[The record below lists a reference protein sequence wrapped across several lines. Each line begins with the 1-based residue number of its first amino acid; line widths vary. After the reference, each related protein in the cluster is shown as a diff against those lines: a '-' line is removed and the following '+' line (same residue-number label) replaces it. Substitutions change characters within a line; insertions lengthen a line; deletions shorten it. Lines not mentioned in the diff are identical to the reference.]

1 MFNLKMSK
9 KMKKF
14 FSLMLVALVML
25 GVTACEQNV
34 TIDTPKSEGLS
45 FYAEIAMTR
54 ASINDEDGDKIWN
67 TTWEGNETLTVYN
80 EEYTELYKFT
90 NSIEEPNMFS
100 CNEEGVENIVGQNI
114 IIELTHGEDCYI
126 SDMGKKGLLISESI
140 TVFNPTETISL
151 HARNSFLRYTYNGEG
166 IVTLSLEYEGT
177 PFITNDIPSGAST
190 YTSSNTGEQW
200 VSFNAPDVTDGS
212 VVSAVL
218 SYSINDIKVKETTIN
233 LAQGKVYNL
242 GTLTE
247 PSFTVYVT
255 PQPKSS
261 AADWTTVNV
270 YAWNDAWNNGWPGE
284 EITANT
290 TVINGYTYYAY
301 TFPVSANNTSA
312 KIIVNNGTNQTADIE
327 LGTLTQ
333 DLYVVY
339 SVAMHEVYSEAPAE
353 GSIEEYVAPAVK
365 QMIYLDATFWDP
377 SSARFAA
384 YFWEPIAA
392 VWVDMTDTNNDGIYE
407 CEVPEGATK
416 VIFCRMNKTAMD
428 NNWDNKW
435 NQTDNLTVTG
445 HIGMKYVVNQ
455 WDSANDS
462 QWQSL

>member
-1 MFNLKMSK
+1 
-9 KMKKF
+9 
-14 FSLMLVALVML
+14 MLVALVML

-54 ASINDEDGDKIWN
+54 ASINDEDGDKVWN
-67 TTWEGNETLTVYN
+67 TTWEGNETLTVYS

-100 CNEEGVENIVGQNI
+100 CTEEGVENIIGQNI
-114 IIELTHGEDCYI
+114 IIELTHEEGSYI
-126 SDMGKKGLLISESI
+126 SEMGKRGLLISESI
-140 TVFNPTETISL
+140 SEFNPAETISL

-166 IVTLSLEYEGT
+166 NVTLSLEYEGM
-177 PFITNDIPSGAST
+177 PFITEGIPGGAST

-200 VSFNAPDVTDGS
+200 VSFDAPNVEDSS

-270 YAWNDAWNNGWPGE
+270 YAWNDAWNNAWPGE

-327 LGTLTQ
+327 LGSLTQ

-339 SVAMHEVYSEAPAE
+339 SVAMNEVYTEAPAE

-365 QMIYLDATFWDP
+365 QMIYMKDDCGWNSDGAHIY
-377 SSARFAA
+377 A
-384 YFWEPIAA
+384 YFWNPAT
-392 VWVDMTDTNNDGIYE
+392 WVKMTDTDGDKIYE
-407 CEVPEGATK
+407 CELPEGVAN
-416 VIFCRMNKTAMD
+416 VIFVRKNSVNDTGD
-428 NNWDNKW
+428 WTGVW
-435 NQTDNLTVTG
+435 NQTSDLVLPTDGSNMFTMSYWSGGTWSF
-445 HIGMKYVVNQ
+445 K
-455 WDSANDS
+455 
-462 QWQSL
+462 

>member
-1 MFNLKMSK
+1 
-9 KMKKF
+9 
-14 FSLMLVALVML
+14 MLVALVML

-54 ASINDEDGDKIWN
+54 ASINDEDGDKVWN
-67 TTWEGNETLTVYN
+67 TTWEGNETLTVYS

-100 CNEEGVENIVGQNI
+100 CTEKGVENIVGENI
-114 IIELTHGEDCYI
+114 IIELTHGEGNYI
-126 SDMGKKGLLISESI
+126 SEMGKRGLLISESI
-140 TVFNPTETISL
+140 PEFNPAEPISL

-166 IVTLSLEYEGT
+166 RVTLSLEYEGM
-177 PFITNDIPSGAST
+177 PFITGDNTSGAST

-200 VSFNAPDVTDGS
+200 VSFDAPNVEDDS

-261 AADWTTVNV
+261 AADWTTVNLYTWV
-270 YAWNDAWNNGWPGE
+270 NGGVGLGWPGQD
-284 EITANT
+284 ITEST
-290 TVINGYTYYAY
+290 EVINGYTYY
-301 TFPVSANNTSA
+301 TFTYPVTYVGEDVNV
-312 KIIVNNGTNQTADIE
+312 IVNNGSAQTVDIN
-327 LGTLTQ
+327 LGTLNK
-333 DLYVVY
+333 DFYVVY
-339 SVAMHEVYSEAPAE
+339 SVAMHEVYTEAPAE
-353 GSIEEYVAPAVK
+353 GSIEEYVAPAEK
-365 QMIYLDATFWDP
+365 QVVYLDPTYWDP

-384 YFWEPIAA
+384 YFWEPISA
-392 VWVDMTDTNNDGIYE
+392 VWVDMTDANNDGIYE

-416 VIFCRMNKTAMD
+416 VIFCRMNKSAMD

-435 NQTDNLTVTG
+435 NQTGNLTVTG

-455 WDSANDS
+455 WDDANDS
-462 QWQSL
+462 QWKSL

>member
-1 MFNLKMSK
+1 
-9 KMKKF
+9 MKKF

-100 CNEEGVENIVGQNI
+100 CTEEGVENIVGQNL

-126 SDMGKKGLLISESI
+126 SEMGKKGLLISESI
-140 TVFNPTETISL
+140 TEFNPTETISL
-151 HARNSFLRYTYNGEG
+151 HARNSFLRYTYEGEG
-166 IVTLSLEYEGT
+166 TVTLSLEYESM
-177 PFITNDIPSGAST
+177 PFITKDIPNGTST

-200 VSFNAPDVTDGS
+200 VSFYAPDVTDGL

-242 GTLTE
+242 GTLTD

-339 SVAMHEVYSEAPAE
+339 SVAMNEVYTEAPAE

-365 QMIYLDATFWDP
+365 QMIYMKDDCGWNSDGAHIY
-377 SSARFAA
+377 A
-384 YFWEPIAA
+384 YFWNPAT
-392 VWVDMTDTNNDGIYE
+392 WVKMTDTDGDKIYE
-407 CEVPEGATK
+407 CELPEGVAN
-416 VIFCRMNKTAMD
+416 VIFVRKNSAKDTGD
-428 NNWDNKW
+428 WTGVW
-435 NQTDNLTVTG
+435 NQTSDLVLPTDGSNMFTMSYWSGGTWST
-445 HIGMKYVVNQ
+445 K
-455 WDSANDS
+455 
-462 QWQSL
+462 

>member
-1 MFNLKMSK
+1 
-9 KMKKF
+9 
-14 FSLMLVALVML
+14 MLVALVML

-54 ASINDEDGDKIWN
+54 ASINDEDGDKVWN
-67 TTWEGNETLTVYN
+67 TTWEGNETLTVYS

-100 CNEEGVENIVGQNI
+100 CTEEGVENIIGENI
-114 IIELTHGEDCYI
+114 IIELTHEEGSYI
-126 SDMGKKGLLISESI
+126 SDMGKNGLLISESI
-140 TVFNPTETISL
+140 SEFNPAETISL

-166 IVTLSLEYEGT
+166 IVTLSLEYDSM
-177 PFITNDIPSGAST
+177 PFITKDIPSGAST

-200 VSFNAPDVTDGS
+200 VSFDAPNVEDDS

-270 YAWNDAWNNGWPGE
+270 YAWNDAWNNAWPGE

-327 LGTLTQ
+327 LGSLTQ

-339 SVAMHEVYSEAPAE
+339 SVAMNEVYTEAPAE

-365 QMIYLDATFWDP
+365 QMIYMKDDCGWNSDGAHIY
-377 SSARFAA
+377 A
-384 YFWEPIAA
+384 YFWNPAT
-392 VWVDMTDTNNDGIYE
+392 WVKMTDTDGDKIYE
-407 CEVPEGATK
+407 CELPEGVAN
-416 VIFCRMNKTAMD
+416 VIFVRKNSVNDTGDWTGVWNKTD
-428 NNWDNKW
+428 DLTLSSDK
-435 NQTDNLTVTG
+435 NLYTITG
-445 HIGMKYVVNQ
+445 WGGSDGYWSVY
-455 WDSANDS
+455 SAN
-462 QWQSL
+462 

>member
-1 MFNLKMSK
+1 
-9 KMKKF
+9 
-14 FSLMLVALVML
+14 MLVALVML

-54 ASINDEDGDKIWN
+54 ASINDEDGDKVWN
-67 TTWEGNETLTVYN
+67 TTWEGNETLTVYS
-80 EEYTELYKFT
+80 EEYTELCKFT

-100 CNEEGVENIVGQNI
+100 CTEEGVENIIGQNI
-114 IIELTHGEDCYI
+114 IIELTHEEGSYI
-126 SDMGKKGLLISESI
+126 SEMGKRGLLISESI
-140 TVFNPTETISL
+140 SEFNPAETISL

-166 IVTLSLEYEGT
+166 NVTLSLEYEGM
-177 PFITNDIPSGAST
+177 PFITEGIPGGAST

-200 VSFNAPDVTDGS
+200 VSFDAPNVEDSS

-261 AADWTTVNV
+261 AADWTTVNLYTWV
-270 YAWNDAWNNGWPGE
+270 NGGVGLGWPGQD
-284 EITANT
+284 ITEST
-290 TVINGYTYYAY
+290 EVINGYTYY
-301 TFPVSANNTSA
+301 TFTYPVTYVGEDVNV
-312 KIIVNNGTNQTADIE
+312 IVNNGSAQTVDIN
-327 LGTLTQ
+327 LGTLNK
-333 DLYVVY
+333 DFYVVY
-339 SVAMHEVYSEAPAE
+339 SVAMHEVYTEAPAE
-353 GSIEEYVAPAVK
+353 GSIEEYVAPAEK
-365 QMIYLDATFWDP
+365 QVVYLDPTYWDP

-384 YFWEPIAA
+384 YFWEPISA
-392 VWVDMTDTNNDGIYE
+392 VWVDMTDANNDGIYE

-416 VIFCRMNKTAMD
+416 VIFCRMNKSAMD

-435 NQTDNLTVTG
+435 NQTGNLTVTG

-455 WDSANDS
+455 WDDANDS
-462 QWQSL
+462 QWKSL

>member
-1 MFNLKMSK
+1 
-9 KMKKF
+9 MKKF

-100 CNEEGVENIVGQNI
+100 CTEEGVENIVGQNL

-126 SDMGKKGLLISESI
+126 SDMGKKGLLISEFI
-140 TVFNPTETISL
+140 TEFNPTETISL

-166 IVTLSLEYEGT
+166 TVTLSLEYEGT

-242 GTLTE
+242 GTLTD

-365 QMIYLDATFWDP
+365 QMIYMKDDCGWNSDGAHIY
-377 SSARFAA
+377 A
-384 YFWEPIAA
+384 YFWSPAT
-392 VWVDMTDTNNDGIYE
+392 WVKMTDTDGDKIYE
-407 CEVPEGATK
+407 CELPEGVAN
-416 VIFCRMNKTAMD
+416 VIFVRKNSANDTGD
-428 NNWDNKW
+428 WTGVW
-435 NQTDNLTVTG
+435 NQTSDLVLPTDGSNMFTMSYWSGGTWST
-445 HIGMKYVVNQ
+445 K
-455 WDSANDS
+455 
-462 QWQSL
+462 

>member
-54 ASINDEDGDKIWN
+54 ADLEQGTDENGKVVWN
-67 TTWEGNETLTVYN
+67 TIWEVGDELTVNDGNATYYFKN
-80 EEYTELYKFT
+80 SSDDVNKFT
-90 NSIEEPNMFS
+90 CEDPEASKLV
-100 CNEEGVENIVGQNI
+100 GKAVTVELNNGAEVWT
-114 IIELTHGEDCYI
+114 L
-126 SDMGKKGLLISESI
+126 GKKGIRASASVDEFAI
-140 TVFNPTETISL
+140 DTTVEL
-151 HARNSFLRYTYNGEG
+151 VAMNSFFRYTYTGEG
-166 IVTLSLEYEGT
+166 NVGLSLTYANQDTVPFGYDYTHYPKDSNKDTEGNVWVAFDVPTDGDTATLSYL
-177 PFITNDIPSGAST
+177 
-190 YTSSNTGEQW
+190 
-200 VSFNAPDVTDGS
+200 
-212 VVSAVL
+212 
-218 SYSINDIKVKETTIN
+218 INGVKVKETTIN
-233 LAQGKVYNL
+233 LAQGKIYNL
-242 GTLTE
+242 GTLTD

-270 YAWNDAWNNGWPGE
+270 YAWNDAWRNGWPGE

-327 LGTLTQ
+327 LGSLTQ

-339 SVAMHEVYSEAPAE
+339 SVAMYEVYTEAPAE

-384 YFWEPIAA
+384 YFWDPIAA
-392 VWVDMTDTNNDGIYE
+392 VWVDMTDANNDGIYE